1 MLGFCGVEGILL
13 KMTVED
19 MRVSVG
25 EEDAS
30 NDRFPVGMRVLA
42 VDDDPTCL
50 KLLENLLRR
59 CDYHV
64 TTTNQAVTALRM
76 LRENKDKYDLV
87 ISDVHMPDMDGFKLL
102 ELVGLEM
109 DLPVI
114 MLSANSDTSAVM
126 KGITHGACDYLLKP
140 VRIEELKNIWQHV
153 IRRRKIDSKYHNNSG
168 RGHNVEKLDD
178 GTGEGGEAHSTTP
191 GDLSGKPSRKRKDQN
206 DDDDDDECEENGQCN
221 EDPSSQKKPRVVWSV
236 DLHRKF
242 VSAVNQLGLD
252 KAVPKRILDLM
263 NVEKLTRENVAS
275 HLQKYRLYLKR
286 ISNVASQQANFAAAL
301 GGRDLS
307 YLQMGTLDGI
317 GDFHAL
323 SGSGQ
328 LPKTALSSFQGG
340 GPLGRLNSPS
350 GLALRGLSTSGM
362 LQLGRAQN
370 AANSISDLGKLQRGS
385 LNGTQHVN
393 LLQGMP
399 HSLELDQLQ
408 QNRPV
413 SHRGELSSPLNNST
427 VFSVTQQLTGVA
439 GFPDTGVV
447 NGNNSASF
455 LNVPN
460 NPLLLHGQQQSMLSR
475 GLGNQTSVR
484 MAPMNPEPFDMSV
497 GVSSNLPDLRR
508 CNDTWQ
514 NAVPSSGYTANP
526 LSMGS
531 SFNRD
536 NSSSG
541 DLRDNISSIASSHID
556 MNSLNVSP
564 SSVVPAPLH
573 DSMSRRDPH
582 SQVST
587 FGVNIQS
594 GSCEIDQNS
603 KLSTFGSVNNAVGQN
618 MGYAS
623 KHKLEEHK
631 QGYVHNPNLILD
643 SDLSSMLSNNGVM
656 STLSQNS
663 GQTNPFCYKKTDMT
677 AMDQMVSSAAYQ
689 MQNEIDKSTDGSVK
703 LNEEYHLE
711 HAKLQGGFNSNY
723 CGSFDDLMSAIIKRE
738 RDEVALPDGDI
749 ECDVFSL
756 STCL

>member
-1 MLGFCGVEGILL
+1 
-13 KMTVED
+13 MTVED
-19 MRVSVG
+19 RRVSVG

-30 NDRFPVGMRVLA
+30 NDGFPVGMRVLA

-59 CDYHV
+59 CEYHV
-64 TTTNQAVTALRM
+64 TTTNQAVTALKM

-178 GTGEGGEAHSTTP
+178 GMGEGGEAHAPTP
-191 GDLSGKPSRKRKDQN
+191 GDPSGKPSRKRKDQN
-206 DDDDDDECEENGQCN
+206 DDDDDEECEENGHCN
-221 EDPSSQKKPRVVWSV
+221 EDPSNQKKPRVVWSV

-340 GPLGRLNSPS
+340 GPLGRLNSSS

-413 SHRGELSSPLNNST
+413 SHRGELSSPLNSST

-447 NGNNSASF
+447 SGNNSASF

-460 NPLLLHGQQQSMLSR
+460 NPLLLHGQQQSMLSG

-497 GVSSNLPDLRR
+497 EVSPNLPDLRR

-526 LSMGS
+526 LSMGA

-536 NSSSG
+536 NPPSG
-541 DLRDNISSIASSHID
+541 DLRDNISSIASSHIE

-573 DSMSRRDPH
+573 DSMTRRDPH

-587 FGVNIQS
+587 FGVNNQS

-603 KLSTFGSVNNAVGQN
+603 KLSTFGSMTNAVGQN

-623 KHKLEEHK
+623 RHKLEDHN
-631 QGYVHNPNLILD
+631 QGYFHNPNLILD
-643 SDLSSMLSNNGVM
+643 SDLSSMSCNNGVM
-656 STLSQNS
+656 CTLSQNS
-663 GQTNPFCYKKTDMT
+663 GQTNPFCYKKMDMT
-677 AMDQMVSSAAYQ
+677 AMGEMVSSAAYQ

-703 LNEEYHLE
+703 LNEEYLLE

-723 CGSFDDLMSAIIKRE
+723 YDSFDDLVSAIIKR
-738 RDEVALPDGDI
+738 D
-749 ECDVFSL
+749 DVDYSNANGAQTSFATYQVVRFS
-756 STCL
+756 